1 MKIWLSIAIA
11 AMVLF
16 ACKNSDTR
24 QEIPARIIAPTAE
37 SRAELLDVVSNA
49 LHNANLTLAD
59 DALTKSSLLV
69 IERKRHRDLNN
80 NPVIGRELS
89 QPEQF
94 RLLLDGN
101 QCVLIHL
108 NNGNHRVLMNTHCIA
123 E

>member
-1 MKIWLSIAIA
+1 MKIFPSIVFAIII
-11 AMVLF
+11 LF

-24 QEIPARIIAPTAE
+24 QEIPALLIEPTAE

-49 LHNANLTLAD
+49 LNNAHLTLAD
-59 DALTKSSLLV
+59 DALTKTSLLI

-80 NPVIGRELS
+80 NPVMGRELG

-94 RLLLDGN
+94 RLLLSGD
-101 QCVLIHL
+101 QCVLVHL
-108 NNGNHRVLMNTHCIA
+108 NGRNRSVLKNARCIA

>member
-1 MKIWLSIAIA
+1 MKILLSIAFA
-11 AMVLF
+11 AIMLS
-16 ACKNSDTR
+16 ACKNPETR
-24 QEIPARIIAPTAE
+24 QEIPARIIEPTAE

-80 NPVIGRELS
+80 NPVMGRELG

-94 RLLLDGN
+94 RLLLSGD

-108 NNGNHRVLMNTHCIA
+108 NSANRSALKNARCIA